1 MIETIT
7 SLSNSK
13 IKTVAKA
20 MDAKGDLFVVEGFH
34 MVEMAI
40 LAGAAKMI
48 FTLKKTMDTDVPQYL
63 INEQILNKI
72 TSTKTPEGIVALCE
86 KIEAKPLS
94 CNHLLYLERVG
105 DPGNIG
111 TLLRS
116 ALAFGFYDVV
126 LSKGCAEVYSPK
138 VLMASQGAIFKLNI
152 KQSKKDNPIDDLKE
166 LKDEGYHIL
175 ATDLAT
181 SHPLQELK
189 PNAKI
194 ALLLGN
200 EGKGLSKETIDFS
213 HESVRIEMSG
223 IDSLNVGV
231 AGGILMYELSE
242 VKK

>member
-7 SLSNSK
+7 SLTNSK
-13 IKTVAKA
+13 IKAVSKA

-34 MVEMAI
+34 MVEMA
-40 LAGAAKMI
+40 LEAKAAKMI
-48 FTLKKTMDTDVPQYL
+48 FTVKKVLDTDVPQYL
-63 INEQILNKI
+63 ITEAILNKI

-86 KIEAKPLS
+86 KISPKEAS
-94 CNHLLYLERVG
+94 NDHLLYLERVG

-116 ALAFGFYDVV
+116 ALAFGFYDVI
-126 LSKGCAEVYSPK
+126 LSKGCASVYSSK

-152 KQSKKDNPIDDLKE
+152 KESKNDDSLDDLKE
-166 LKDEGYHIL
+166 LKNAGYHIL

-181 SHPLQELK
+181 SHPLKELK
-189 PNAKI
+189 IDNKF

-200 EGKGLSKETIDFS
+200 EGKGLTKEAIAFANQ
-213 HESVRIEMSG
+213 SVRIEMSG

-231 AGGILMYELSE
+231 AGGILMYELGG
-242 VKK
+242 KN